1 MVPFVNTFLGSL
13 CLIQKINFVCV
24 YKYVYYTVCIFFHNF
39 IKLRC
44 GYNGQRITGV
54 LVGAVKFFHHTM

>member
-24 YKYVYYTVCIFFHNF
+24 QICLLYGLYIFHNF